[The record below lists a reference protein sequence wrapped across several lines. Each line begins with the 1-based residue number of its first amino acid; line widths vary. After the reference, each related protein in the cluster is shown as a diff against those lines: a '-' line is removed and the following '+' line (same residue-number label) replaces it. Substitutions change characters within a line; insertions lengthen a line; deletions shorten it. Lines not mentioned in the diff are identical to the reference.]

1 MDEQAQSQISMRCV
15 AYEWRLRQLTES
27 LDMSSDDV
35 STALAMRGI
44 SIDRDEA
51 MRLINHKPDAVPL
64 NVVAALCDI
73 LSCNVNDLIQV
84 GARAIAVGS
93 AISSR
98 QRNSSSRD
106 GGVTEVSPP
115 TLLMRQALR
124 KIAATSPDVI
134 ERSELQELIREVRGK
149 WGEKWKQSFRADI
162 RASPDALEWAI
173 SELEML
179 GKCVSTPLSAKAV
192 TDDGVALVD
201 SYRRDREPPPKA
213 PHYRLGRPPSYRG

>member
-1 MDEQAQSQISMRCV
+1 MDEQSHSRIPMRCV
-15 AYEWRLRQLTES
+15 AYEWRLRQLTKS
-27 LDMSSDDV
+27 LDMSPEDV

-44 SIDRDEA
+44 SIDRAETI
-51 MRLINHKPDAVPL
+51 RLINQTPDAVPL

-73 LSCNVNDLIQV
+73 LSCNVNALILV

-93 AISSR
+93 ATSSR
-98 QRNSSSRD
+98 QANASSRD
-106 GGVTEVSPP
+106 GGVTEDSPP

-124 KIAATSPDVI
+124 KLAATSPEVI
-134 ERSELQELIREVRGK
+134 ERSVLQKLLREVRGK

-179 GKCVSTPLSAKAV
+179 GKCVSAPLSAKAV
-192 TDDGVALVD
+192 KDDGVALLD